1 MTFKQVHISE
11 LLPGSFVVQVLQQSG
26 DVAVKHAGW
35 VKTAAAI
42 DQLRQ
47 KGVQLVLI
55 DPSQQLIE
63 TSQAAPRTTAPIPT
77 PAATTESTPAPDT
90 ILFADELP
98 RAERILQQSQQV
110 QRLVLDAAKLDKKID
125 LSQVHEV
132 SAGISNSIARNP
144 DVLLFLS
151 RMAEHSDALL
161 QHSINCAIYIAAF
174 SRYLNLPSDRVQLL
188 ITTSLLHDVGK
199 AIYSEPLQHADHLSI
214 AHSLYLLK
222 QHQQLNGVVS
232 LWISQHC
239 AYLDGSGHPNI
250 KALHIDKGSRMLA
263 IVNHYEKLTS
273 PLQGQLI
280 PVAASRQLLQQA
292 PQQLD
297 ETLLQQFIKCIG
309 VYPPGSVVKLT
320 SGKLALVLE
329 NNAAKPLLPKVK
341 LFYHSSHQHHIQV
354 KVLDLAKQQ
363 EESIE
368 TAIDIKQYGLNINN
382 YF

>member
-26 DVAVKHAGW
+26 KVTVKHAGW
-35 VKTAAAI
+35 VRTPAAI
-42 DQLRQ
+42 ELLRQ
-47 KGVQLVLI
+47 KGVQVVLI
-55 DPSQQLIE
+55 DPSRQLSPTIE
-63 TSQAAPRTTAPIPT
+63 PYAYDVTAET
-77 PAATTESTPAPDT
+77 DAVDSSANSSADT

-98 RAERILQQSQQV
+98 RAERLIQQSYQV
-110 QRLVLDAAKLDKKID
+110 QRLVLNSAKLNKKID
-125 LSQVHEV
+125 LSLVHEV
-132 SAGISNSIARNP
+132 SAGISDSIARNQ
-144 DVLLFLS
+144 DVLLFLL

-174 SRYLNLPSDRVQLL
+174 ARYLNLPVDKVQLL
-188 ITTSLLHDVGK
+188 ITTSLLHDIGK
-199 AIYSEPLQHADHLSI
+199 AVYPEPLQHADHLTI
-214 AHSLYLLK
+214 AHSLQLLQ
-222 QHQQLNGVVS
+222 QHRQLNGVVS

-239 AYLDGSGHPNI
+239 AHLDGSGHPRI
-250 KALHIDKGSRMLA
+250 FALHIDQGSRMLA

-280 PVAASRQLLQQA
+280 PLAASRQLLQQT

-297 ETLLQQFIKCIG
+297 ETLVHQFIKCIG

-329 NNAAKPLLPKVK
+329 NNATKPLLPKVK
-341 LFYHSSHQHHIQV
+341 LFYHSAHQHHIQV

-363 EESIE
+363 EEIIE
-368 TAIDIKQYGLNINN
+368 TGIDLKQYGLDIKH
-382 YF
+382 YL